1 MPTQIN
7 QISCPGCGAPVSISA
22 TECEFCHGPVMIT
35 TFRRITDMLPEDIS
49 KYASSYKKCLASGTE
64 TPELSNSLAMCYLK
78 LKLYTK
84 ALQCFEKAIAENID
98 NPESY
103 FYAAI
108 CLLNGRKAF
117 LATRETIDKVEEYIN
132 AAIMLESRGI
142 FHYFLA
148 YIKYDYYFRKHFKT
162 SPTYGEALREASAA
176 GYSREDVNQLFMVLN
191 VEKPAEL

>member
-1 MPTQIN
+1 
-7 QISCPGCGAPVSISA
+7 
-22 TECEFCHGPVMIT
+22 
-35 TFRRITDMLPEDIS
+35 MLPEDIS

>member
-1 MPTQIN
+1 MSTQIT

-35 TFRRITDMLPEDIS
+35 TFRRVTDMLPEDIS
-49 KYASSYKKCLASGTE
+49 KYASSYKKSLANGAE

-84 ALQCFEKAIAENID
+84 ALQCFEKAISENIE

-103 FYAAI
+103 FYAAV
-108 CLLNGRKAF
+108 CLLNGKKAF
-117 LATRETIDKVEEYIN
+117 LATREIIDKIEEYIN

-142 FHYFLA
+142 FYYFLA

-162 SPTYGEALREASAA
+162 SPTYGEVLREASAA
-176 GYSREDVNQLFMVLN
+176 GYSREDVNQLFVILA